1 MAQAVG
7 NLFVNLVANTQKFQ
21 AGMTKASK
29 SVTSFASKF
38 KSVAAGA
45 AGLIGVGSVAGI
57 ATMIKRQLSAVDAT
71 AKLSQQLGI
80 QTEALVQLQHAAD
93 VTGAGSK
100 SMAAGLATMAKR
112 LGEAARGSGAATAAL
127 KELGLS
133 AKDLIRLTPDK
144 QFIAIAKA
152 LKGIEEPARRN
163 AIAANLF
170 SKANMA
176 LLNTL
181 ALGEDGLKAMADEAD
196 RLGITFS
203 EFDAAKV
210 EQANDAIDRV
220 GKSFSGLF
228 TTAAIKLAPNI
239 ENWADNTASALSGL
253 ITIVQ
258 GAGQISDFV
267 GLLAE
272 AAQVPS
278 SEAAAI
284 LSRRT
289 PQELA
294 DIAARKAKIAR
305 RQQGAAG
312 DFGAVDGDA
321 IAAQAKLSES
331 IEQAVI
337 AIERET
343 EALANNWT
351 EADKLAAKYDDLGAS
366 ADRVAEIRIAQEELD
381 ATKAVVKAEKERT
394 KAAEKTAE
402 AHKKAAEALKEQ
414 QKSAGEAIR
423 REFLTPMEQFTQRI
437 ADLERLLSVGAI
449 SPETFARGA
458 RGAHTNLQG
467 GGDGFAGTAL
477 KGSAE
482 AFRAIAGRGTDSPM
496 LSEAKLQTILL
507 QAIADRLEEEE
518 NKPLVVVEAPR
529 T

>member
-1 MAQAVG
+1 MAQSVG
-7 NLFVNLVANTQKFQ
+7 TLFVNLVANTSKFQ

-38 KSVAAGA
+38 KSIAKGA
-45 AGLIGVGSVAGI
+45 AGLIGVDSVAGI

-100 SMAAGLATMAKR
+100 SMSAGLATMAKR

-170 SKANMA
+170 SKANMG

-203 EFDAAKV
+203 AFDAAKV

-220 GKSFSGLF
+220 AKSFRGLA
-228 TTAAIKLAPNI
+228 TQAAIDLAPNI

-253 ITIVQ
+253 ITLVQ
-258 GAGQISDFV
+258 GAGEISDFI
-267 GLLAE
+267 GLLVE

-278 SEAAAI
+278 DEAAAI

-289 PQELA
+289 SQELS
-294 DIAARKAKIAR
+294 DIAARQSTLDK
-305 RQQGAAG
+305 RQQ
-312 DFGAVDGDA
+312 DFGAVGEDA
-321 IAAQAKLSES
+321 IAAQAKLSDS
-331 IEQAVI
+331 IEQDVV

-343 EALANNWT
+343 EALVNNWT
-351 EADKLAAKYDDLGAS
+351 AADLLAAKFEDLGAS
-366 ADRVAEIRIAQEELD
+366 ADRVAEIRFAQEELD
-381 ATKAVVKAEKERT
+381 AAKALVKAQQERT
-394 KAAEKTAE
+394 EAIKKTAE
-402 AHKKAAEALKEQ
+402 AQKKAAEALKDQ
-414 QKSAGEAIR
+414 LKSAGEAVR
-423 REFLTPMEQFTQRI
+423 REFLTPMEQFTERI
-437 ADLERLLSVGAI
+437 ADLESLLAVGAI
-449 SPETFARGA
+449 GPETFARGA
-458 RGAHTNLQG
+458 RAAHAGLG
-467 GGDGFAGTAL
+467 GGVRDGFAGTAL
-477 KGSAE
+477 KGSSE
-482 AFRAIAGRGTDSPM
+482 AFRSIFKPGGGDSPE
-496 LSEAKLQTILL
+496 LSEAKVQSLLLDAIL
-507 QAIADRLEEEE
+507 AAVIKEDDE
-518 NKPLVVVEAPR
+518 KLVVVNAPR